1 MKIKPDYSLY
11 LCTDR
16 SLMRSPTIEECVEQA
31 IAGGVTVVQ
40 LREKDAS
47 SLEFY
52 EMAKRV
58 LAITRKAGVPLLI
71 NDRVDIALA
80 VDADGVHVGQRD
92 LPVSVVRHLLG
103 NEKIVGASVH
113 SVEESLKA
121 VQDGADY
128 LGVGAMFSTQTKMDA
143 IVVSFEELA
152 KIRQAI
158 SVPIILIGGINQKTI
173 PDLKKFGADG
183 YAVVSAIV
191 AADSVELAARDLK
204 KLILAGV

>member
-1 MKIKPDYSLY
+1 
-11 LCTDR
+11 
-16 SLMRSPTIEECVEQA
+16 MRSPTIEECVEQA